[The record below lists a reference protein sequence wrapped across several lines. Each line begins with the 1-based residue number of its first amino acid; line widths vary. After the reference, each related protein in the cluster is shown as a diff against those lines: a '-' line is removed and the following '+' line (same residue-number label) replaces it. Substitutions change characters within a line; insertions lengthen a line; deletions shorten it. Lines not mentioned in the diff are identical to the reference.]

1 MFSKVLQNR
10 VIRTMVMVEFF
21 GAIGFGV
28 FSPVFAVFV
37 AGTLEGGSV
46 KVVGFASAVLLLV
59 KGLSQLPIARFL
71 DKTDGERDDFWAYF
85 IGQILFA
92 LAVFLYLVAS
102 IPTHI
107 YLIQALMGFALA
119 LNVPALYGV
128 FTRHL
133 DKHYESFEWSVYSV
147 ISYSFATAGAGAA
160 GGIIADVFGFK
171 TLFTVS
177 GLFFLFSAL
186 LSLLFLR
193 RYVSKQS
200 IRPRPAG
207 IAVGPHRDHQGR

>member
-1 MFSKVLQNR
+1 
-10 VIRTMVMVEFF
+10 
-21 GAIGFGV
+21 
-28 FSPVFAVFV
+28 
-37 AGTLEGGSV
+37 
-46 KVVGFASAVLLLV
+46 VGFASAILLLV

-147 ISYSFATAGAGAA
+147 ISYSFATAAAGAA